1 MLFAIKSIFLNYI
14 LTSWKLRFFGVLFFW
29 CISALVM
36 VLEPVIFT
44 KIIQEIEE
52 YFVTWVF
59 DESQTLWLIIFWG
72 FFIVFSVIIQF
83 MYRYFFVYKNNMKN
97 YVELCK
103 IFNRKVLYMWYD
115 TYLSNKQWSIYKI
128 YDRGTQGQE
137 SFLYFFFWEI
147 VRTFFSI
154 SIITIILLQIS
165 LVMTL
170 LAFSMVPVMIIIAY
184 FFTLNLSKK
193 QRILNDKWDS
203 MFWDIGNALSSFML
217 TKTLSLEKVFL
228 SKMDTLLDKVHTE
241 QNIVWKWWSFANVY
255 IWLLVMVSRILVLWF
270 WVFFVINDTL
280 TFAELFLVFSFI
292 GWIYFPLWFIIDR
305 FNEMIKHLTSVE
317 KMYRQFDFIERED
330 VSKWKKLQ
338 DVQWDI
344 QFSWVTFSYNTDK
357 AILKNISLSIKKWQ
371 TLALVWHTGSWKSTI
386 VNLFLRFWEI
396 ESWSISLDGQDIR
409 DISKTSLR
417 SKVGIVSQDNS
428 LFNLS
433 IRDNLLFAK
442 ESASEEEILEALK
455 NAKAEFVFDFPEGI
469 DTVIWERWLKLS
481 GGEKQRISIARLFLK
496 NPDILILDEA
506 TSALDTAT
514 EKKIDAALKKLMKWK
529 TSIIIAHRLST
540 IRHADTICVLE
551 KWKVVES
558 WSYEE
563 LMNREWKFYTLANP
577 DKLILG

>member
-1 MLFAIKSIFLNYI
+1 MLFAVKSIFLNYI
-14 LTSWKLRFFGVLFFW
+14 HTSWKLRFLGVLFFW
-29 CISALVM
+29 AISALVM

-44 KIIQEIEE
+44 KIIVEIET
-52 YFVTWVF
+52 YFITWVF
-59 DESQTLWLIIFWG
+59 DESKTLWLIVFWSG
-72 FFIVFSVIIQF
+72 FIIFSVIVQF

-103 IFNRKVLYMWYD
+103 MFNRKVLYMWYN
-115 TYLSNKQWSIYKI
+115 TYLTNKQWSIYKI

-137 SFLYFFFWEI
+137 AFLYFFFWEV

-165 LVMTL
+165 VIMTL
-170 LAFSMVPVMIIIAY
+170 LAFSMVPVMICIAY
-184 FFTLNLSKK
+184 FFTLKLSKK
-193 QRILNDKWDS
+193 QRKLNDKWDS

-217 TKTLSLEKVFL
+217 TKTLSLENRFL
-228 SKMDTLLDKVHTE
+228 TKMDWLLDKVHVE
-241 QNIVWKWWSFANVY
+241 QNKVWRWWSFANVY
-255 IWLLVMVSRILVLWF
+255 VWLLVMVSRLLVLGF
-270 WVFFVINDTL
+270 WVFFVINGSL
-280 TFAELFLVFSFI
+280 SFAELFLVFNFI

-317 KMYRQFDFIERED
+317 KMYRQFNDIDRENITH
-330 VSKWKKLQ
+330 WNILQ
-338 DVQWDI
+338 NIRWDI
-344 QFSWVTFSYNTDK
+344 EFKNVNFSYHDDISVLN
-357 AILKNISLSIKKWQ
+357 NISFSIKKWQ
-371 TLALVWHTGSWKSTI
+371 TLALVGHTGSWKSTI

-396 ESWSISLDGQDIR
+396 DSWTITLDGQDIR
-409 DISKTSLR
+409 DISKASLR

-433 IRDNLLFAK
+433 IRENLLFAK
-442 ESASEEEILEALK
+442 EDASEDEMRDALK

-481 GGEKQRISIARLFLK
+481 GGEKQRISIARLFLR

-529 TSIIIAHRLST
+529 TSIVIAHRLST
-540 IRHADTICVLE
+540 IRHADIICVLE

-558 WSYEE
+558 GTYEE
-563 LMNREWKFYTLANP
+563 LMKKEWKFYSLANP

>member
-1 MLFAIKSIFLNYI
+1 MWFAIKSIFLNYI
-14 LTSWKLRFFGVLFFW
+14 HTSWKLRFLGVIFFW
-29 CISALVM
+29 AISALVM

-44 KIIQEIEE
+44 KIIEEIED
-52 YFVTWVF
+52 YFVTWAF
-59 DESQTLWLIIFWG
+59 DESKTLWLIIFWG
-72 FFIVFSVIIQF
+72 FFIVFSIIVQF

-103 IFNRKVLYMWYD
+103 MFNRKVLYMWYD
-115 TYLSNKQWSIYKI
+115 TYLSNKQWSVYKI
-128 YDRGTQGQE
+128 YDRWTQGQE
-137 SFLYFFFWEI
+137 AFLYFFFWEV

-154 SIITIILLQIS
+154 SIITIILLQVSI
-165 LVMTL
+165 VMTL
-170 LAFSMVPVMIIIAY
+170 LAFSMVPVMVLIAY
-184 FFTLNLSKK
+184 FFTLKLSKK
-193 QRILNDKWDS
+193 QRKLNDKWDS

-217 TKTLSLEKVFL
+217 TKTLSLENRFL
-228 SKMDTLLDKVHTE
+228 TKMDWLLDKVHTE
-241 QNIVWKWWSFANVY
+241 QNRVWRWWSFANVY
-255 IWLLVMVSRILVLWF
+255 VGLLVMVSRLLVLGF
-270 WVFFVINDTL
+270 WVFFVINGSL
-280 TFAELFLVFSFI
+280 SFAELFLVFNFV
-292 GWIYFPLWFIIDR
+292 GWIYFPLGFIIDR

-317 KMYRQFDFIERED
+317 KMYRQFDIIEREN
-330 VSKWKKLQ
+330 VYIWNTLQ
-338 DVQWDI
+338 NIHWDI
-344 QFSWVTFSYNTDK
+344 IFHNVNFSYNSDK
-357 AILKNISLSIKKWQ
+357 RILKDISLCIKKWQ
-371 TLALVWHTGSWKSTI
+371 TLALVGHTGSWKSTI
-386 VNLFLRFWEI
+386 VNLILRFWEI
-396 ESWSISLDGQDIR
+396 DDWHITLDWQDIR
-409 DISKTSLR
+409 HISKASLR
-417 SKVGIVSQDNS
+417 SKIWIVSQDNS

-442 ESASEEEILEALK
+442 EDASELEIQQALK

-514 EKKIDAALKKLMKWK
+514 EKNIDAALKKLMKWK

-558 WSYEE
+558 GTYDE
-563 LMNREWKFYTLANP
+563 LMRKEWKFYSLANP